1 MSLSELDM
9 ELMMP
14 SSQAV
19 WIDQGSCCIEEFART
34 VDVETHAASVPLADE
49 IVSKIPVY
57 DSEKIERSLDDAG
70 KIRAYMAEWAQ
81 IFGHGAGIVAFR
93 NAYSDLQIVDD
104 VTGVL
109 NAIIEEEEA
118 TSAGAGDHFATAGAN
133 SRVWNAHEKLCMA
146 DPELFAR
153 YNANAL
159 IPLVSRSW
167 LGPLFQ
173 VTTQVNVVRPGGQA
187 QTCHRD
193 YHMGFQTCGELREY
207 PAHIH
212 PVSAALTLQGAIAHC
227 DMPVESGPTKLLPY
241 SQTYLP
247 GYFAAHLPAFRD
259 YFEEHYVQLPLSKGD
274 AMFFNPATFHAA
286 GENRTK
292 DVHRIANLMQIGSGY
307 GRSIEIVDRA
317 RMSKALYP
325 RLLSLKQSGALS
337 DRDIDNV
344 VQATAEGYPFPVNL
358 DIDSPLS
365 GMAPPSQQDLLREA
379 LNEAWSTERFVD
391 AIDAQTARKRSHEP
405 TRSSL

>member
-1 MSLSELDM
+1 MEPMMSSSE
-9 ELMMP
+9 P
-14 SSQAV
+14 V
-19 WIDQGSCCIEEFART
+19 WIDSESCCINEFALA
-34 VDVETHAASVPLADE
+34 VDVETSAESVPLADE
-49 IVSKIPVY
+49 IVSKIPIYEGARV
-57 DSEKIERSLDDAG
+57 EAALEDAG
-70 KIRAYMAEWAQ
+70 KVRAYMAEWAR
-81 IFGHGAGIVAFR
+81 IFKHGAGIVAFR
-93 NAYSDLQIVDD
+93 KAYSDLDTIDR
-104 VTGVL
+104 VTNVL
-109 NAIIEEEEA
+109 NEIIEEEEA
-118 TSAGAGDHFATAGAN
+118 TSAGAGDHFADAGTN
-133 SRVWNAHEKLCMA
+133 SRVWNAHEKLCMT

-153 YNANAL
+153 YNANTI

-173 VTTQVNVVRPGGQA
+173 VTTQVNVVRPGGKA

-193 YHMGFQTCGELREY
+193 YHMGFQTCSALTEY
-207 PAHIH
+207 PAHVH
-212 PVSAALTLQGAIAHC
+212 LLSAALTLQGAIAHC
-227 DMPVESGPTKLLPY
+227 DMPLDSGPTKLLPY

-247 GYFAAHLPAFRD
+247 GYFATHLPVFRT
-259 YFEEHYVQLPLSKGD
+259 YFEEHYVQLALAKGD

-325 RLLSLKQSGALS
+325 RLLSLKQCGALS
-337 DRDIDNV
+337 DREIGNV

-365 GMAPPSQQDLLREA
+365 GMAPVSQQDLMREA
-379 LNEAWSTERFVD
+379 LKEAWSAERFAK
-391 AIDAQTARKRSHEP
+391 AIEAQVARKRSH
-405 TRSSL
+405 